1 MSGFYPLNFVPTML
15 RFFLMSFFQSLPRYF
30 FTSLRHNIQSGKSW
44 PSPYPMQITVLDLTA
59 YIGLTAVAAIT
70 LNMLLGVMMAFRYSP
85 VRNWPHRRFNYF
97 RLHNWTGYIALVVTL
112 IHPLPLLLNKSPKF
126 RVLDIVYP
134 VHSPQQPLENTIG
147 AIALYIVAI
156 MVITSYFRIQLGR
169 RTWKAFHFTVYLGA
183 VALSWHSLFTD
194 PDLKGAPIDWLDGG
208 KLFVEAC
215 ALIILVTS
223 ILRARHAQRKSHLA
237 QSSLQHPPTSH

>member
-1 MSGFYPLNFVPTML
+1 ME
-15 RFFLMSFFQSLPRYF
+15 
-30 FTSLRHNIQSGKSW
+30 
-44 PSPYPMQITVLDLTA
+44 ITLLDLTA
-59 YIGLTAVAAIT
+59 YIGLTAVGAIT
-70 LNMLLGVMMAFRYSP
+70 INMLLGVMMAFRYSP

-112 IHPLPLLLNKSPKF
+112 LHPLPLLLNKSPKF

-183 VALSWHSLFTD
+183 IALFYHSLFTD
-194 PDLKGAPIDWLDGG
+194 PDLKGAGIDWLDGG
-208 KLFVEAC
+208 KIFVEVC
-215 ALIILVTS
+215 AAIILVTM
-223 ILRARHAQRKSHLA
+223 ILRARRARRKIHSSNLRCVNSPHISRLILNGHAGKFALTRGSI
-237 QSSLQHPPTSH
+237 SLSECESLPFRLGTYRLV

>member
-1 MSGFYPLNFVPTML
+1 MT
-15 RFFLMSFFQSLPRYF
+15 
-30 FTSLRHNIQSGKSW
+30 
-44 PSPYPMQITVLDLTA
+44 ITLLDFCA
-59 YIGLTAVAAIT
+59 YIGLTAVGAIT
-70 LNMLLGVMMAFRYSP
+70 VNILLGVLMAFRYSP

-97 RLHNWTGYIALVVTL
+97 RLHNWTGYIALAITL
-112 IHPLPLLLNKSPKF
+112 LHPLPLLLNKSQKF
-126 RVLDIVYP
+126 RFLDILYP

-183 VALSWHSLFTD
+183 IALFWHSLFTD

-208 KLFVEAC
+208 KVFVEIC
-215 ALIILVTS
+215 AFVILVT
-223 ILRARHAQRKSHLA
+223 ILLRALHSRRKAHLKQASH
-237 QSSLQHPPTSH
+237 